1 MDATVNSLLYI
12 CETSAA
18 ELRELTDRLNTVSPR
33 QAESVL
39 RAIQKTGDVL
49 SSGLVRL
56 NHFVDSIP
64 DEDATPDNKE
74 PFANR
79 GLLLAATYLGDAST
93 RGICPKCGGICR
105 VQ

>member
-1 MDATVNSLLYI
+1 MGATVNSLLYI
-12 CETSAA
+12 CETSAT

-49 SSGLVRL
+49 SSALVRL
-56 NHFVDSIP
+56 CHFVDSIP
-64 DEDATPDNKE
+64 DDDTAPDNGE

-79 GLLLAATYLGDAST
+79 GLLLAALYLGDAST
-93 RGICPKCGGICR
+93 RGICPECGGICR